1 MPVHFVV
8 TDMAGIGAVIAMPAN
23 NIAKVFCFIV
33 FPFYN
38 TRHLQSFLYVVIGI

>member
-8 TDMAGIGAVIAMPAN
+8 TDMAGIGAVIAAPVN

-33 FPFYN
+33 FPFFIFPSICS
-38 TRHLQSFLYVVIGI
+38 LFCML